1 VLVAFDA
8 ELLESRATEVRQLAR
23 IAPLFLSGP
32 GAAANLPRLARMRRL
47 DGDLVT
53 AAEDV
58 ARMPNQ

>member
-8 ELLESRATEVRQLAR
+8 ALLESEATEVRQLAR
-23 IAPLFLSGP
+23 IAPLFLGEP
-32 GAAANLPRLARMRRL
+32 GATGNLPRLTRVRRL
-47 DGDLVT
+47 DGDLVA